1 MMSSP
6 MFKILDFLINI
17 PIIHDVLFSVYR
29 KQIVT
34 KSEKMGLAWTDFMD
48 DMWESLPELQ
58 ALAKKVENPKV
69 VIPDYYYA
77 PIHAYNEGIHH

>member
-1 MMSSP
+1 
-6 MFKILDFLINI
+6 
-17 PIIHDVLFSVYR
+17 
-29 KQIVT
+29 
-34 KSEKMGLAWTDFMD
+34 MD